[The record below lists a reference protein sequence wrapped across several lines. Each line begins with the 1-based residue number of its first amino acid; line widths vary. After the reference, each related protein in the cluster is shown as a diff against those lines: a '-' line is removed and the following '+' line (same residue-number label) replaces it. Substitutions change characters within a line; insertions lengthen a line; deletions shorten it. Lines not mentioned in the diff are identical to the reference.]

1 MFLAIDSHIQNTEN
15 QLRLTVLQRENDAL
29 KLSLEQSLHSAQP
42 EPQFYVQTPK
52 PTLLSML
59 NTEILERRQQQPP
72 PPATPAESRTG
83 FIPRFSE
90 NDYAANGWIRPESAA
105 IISQPRV
112 SRRNLSSARP
122 TRRSTTN
129 E

>member
-15 QLRLTVLQRENDAL
+15 QLRLTVLQREN
-29 KLSLEQSLHSAQP
+29 EQSLHSAQP

-59 NTEILERRQQQPP
+59 NTEILERRQQPP